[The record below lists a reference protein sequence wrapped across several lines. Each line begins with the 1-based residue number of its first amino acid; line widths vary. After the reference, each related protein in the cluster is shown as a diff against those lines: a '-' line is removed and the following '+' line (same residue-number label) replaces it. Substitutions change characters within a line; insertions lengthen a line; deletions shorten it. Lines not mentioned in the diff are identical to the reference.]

1 MIWHKSFQVAN
12 VILFS
17 DLPSLTRTYKQK
29 RKRNSQTV
37 SSDESDEDEAKI
49 IYAQREARR
58 QARSAAVNL
67 CYPQNTNANLMM
79 IL

>member
-1 MIWHKSFQVAN
+1 M
-12 VILFS
+12 
-17 DLPSLTRTYKQK
+17 
-29 RKRNSQTV
+29 